1 MRTSAAALSLTVGAM
16 TAPSSTPGSGFQA
29 RELGPTVLV
38 VEDDPG
44 IATQLVRG
52 LTRGG
57 YRVDH
62 VMTGGEALA
71 RAHPDVV
78 LLDLELPDGDGVQV
92 CRRLRERSTTA
103 IIVVTAHGEE
113 IDRVHALDAGADDYM
128 VKPFGLAELLSMAP
142 HLALDGAVLAAEAI
156 GADVAHLCLPRTSQW
171 LTGLVSV
178 AIEER
183 QDAQLDRVRIELH
196 ALPDHYVSG
205 EETSLV
211 RWLNGGEAKPVA
223 TPPRPFEKGVLNRP
237 TLVGNVETLAHV
249 ALIARY
255 GPGWFRQAGLPESPG
270 TMLTTV
276 SGAVQDPGVYEIE
289 IGTRIGDVLAMSGVS
304 RAVGAVLIGGYF
316 GTWHDLR
323 AVAGLPFAAAGL
335 RRVGAAA
342 GTGVL
347 FALPPDACGLAET
360 ARVLAYLADQSAGQ
374 CGPCAFGLPAIA
386 ADFAQIASGQP
397 QGPVLDRL
405 ERRLRTVTGRG
416 ACRHPDG
423 ATRLAAS
430 ALTAFAPDARDH
442 VSRWP
447 CEAIRRGHP
456 SGSVLPVPRRWA
468 EDEWR

>member
-1 MRTSAAALSLTVGAM
+1 MTASRMRAPAQGAELPPADRGSLATRLTAGWRAARAAAMLPEHLDRYGQL
-16 TAPSSTPGSGFQA
+16 PSGRGGGRRRGGLIEAVTRS
-29 RELGPTVLV
+29 
-38 VEDDPG
+38 
-44 IATQLVRG
+44 G
-52 LTRGG
+52 LTGRGG
-57 YRVDH
+57 A
-62 VMTGGEALA
+62 GF
-71 RAHPDVV
+71 P
-78 LLDLELPDGDGVQV
+78 
-92 CRRLRERSTTA
+92 
-103 IIVVTAHGEE
+103 
-113 IDRVHALDAGADDYM
+113 AGAKMRAVALRRGPAVVVANGMEGEPASEKDH
-128 VKPFGLAELLSMAP
+128 ALLSMAP

-171 LTGLVSV
+171 LTDLVSV

-304 RAVGAVLIGGYF
+304 RAVSAVLIGGYF

-335 RRVGAAA
+335 RRAGAAA

-442 VSRWP
+442 VSRRP